1 MTRPPV
7 TARLAILLLALA
19 ATPAG
24 ASTPTRIAEDTW
36 LLRGEFVPGQQP
48 DGNSVIL
55 RGPDGLVVI
64 DSGRHAA
71 HADALVAFAR
81 ELDAPIVVLV
91 NTHWHL
97 DHVGGNPR
105 LRAAHPELVVHASGA
120 IDGALQGFLARSRTQ
135 LQAMLERETDA
146 ARRQAMQDEI
156 ARIDAGAQL
165 RPDEVVAAAGERELG
180 GRHLQ
185 VGLETHAVTAADVW
199 VYDPATRVL
208 VAGDL
213 LTLPAPFL
221 DTACPARWQATL
233 ARLDAIPFGQLVPGH
248 GPVLERKDF
257 DRYRDAFDR
266 LLACAGSEAEP
277 AQCVAIW
284 REAAGGLLD
293 AYPSDQV
300 QGLVEY
306 YVAQRLRGAGRT
318 ADCP

>member
-7 TARLAILLLALA
+7 LACFALVLLALS
-19 ATPAG
+19 ATPAA
-24 ASTPTRIAEDTW
+24 ASTPVRIAEDTW
-36 LLRGEFVPGQQP
+36 LLRGDFVPGRQP

-55 RGPDGLVVI
+55 RGPAGLVVV

-71 HADALVAFAR
+71 HGQALLDFAR
-81 ELDAPIVVLV
+81 EHAAPIVALV

-105 LRAAHPELVVHASGA
+105 LRAAHPDLVVHASDA

-135 LQAMLERETDA
+135 LQAMLEGEADP
-146 ARRQAMQDEI
+146 ARREAMREEI
-156 ARIDAGAQL
+156 ARIEAGPQL
-165 RPDEVVAAAGERELG
+165 RPDAIVSAAGDRVLA
-180 GRHLQ
+180 GRGLQ
-185 VGLETHAVTAADVW
+185 FGLETHAVTAADVW

-233 ARLDAIPFGQLVPGH
+233 ARLDAVPFEQLVPGH
-248 GPVLERKDF
+248 GPVLSRTDF
-257 DRYRDAFDR
+257 GRYRVAFDR
-266 LLACAGSEAEP
+266 LLGCAASEAAP
-277 AQCVAIW
+277 AQCVATW
-284 REAAGGLLD
+284 REAAGELLD
-293 AYPSDQV
+293 GYPPDQV
-300 QGLVEY
+300 AGLVEY
-306 YVAQRLRGAGRT
+306 YVAQRLRGGGLT